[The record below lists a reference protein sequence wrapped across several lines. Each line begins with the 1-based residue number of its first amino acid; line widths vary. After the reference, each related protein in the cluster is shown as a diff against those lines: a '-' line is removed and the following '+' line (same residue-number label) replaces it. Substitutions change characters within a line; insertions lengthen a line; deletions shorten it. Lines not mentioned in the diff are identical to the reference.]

1 VDKLPNDV
9 TSLLQEANRGRPDAQ
24 DALISAVYQEL
35 RRIAG
40 SLMRMERPGHTLQPT
55 ALVNEAYL
63 RLVAGESKWEN
74 RAHFFGAA
82 ARAMRRILVEHARQK
97 QAARRGGGA
106 ERVTFADIRV
116 QSEDPQLDLLNL
128 DEALGA
134 LQEVD
139 PRLVKV
145 VELRY
150 FAGCGL
156 EETAELLGVSAAT
169 IKRDWNYA
177 RAWLYERMSR

>member
-1 VDKLPNDV
+1 LPNDV
-9 TSLLQEANRGRPDAQ
+9 TSLLHEANLGKQDAR

-35 RRIAG
+35 RKIAG
-40 SLMRMERPGHTLQPT
+40 SLMRGERPGHTLQPT

-63 RLVAGESKWEN
+63 RLVGGESKWEN

-82 ARAMRRILVEHARQK
+82 ARAMRRILVEHARQR
-97 QAARRGGGA
+97 QAARRGGEA
-106 ERVTFADIRV
+106 ERVTFTDIQV
-116 QSEDPQLDLLNL
+116 QAEDPQMDLLSL

-156 EETAELLGVSAAT
+156 EETAEMLGVSAAT
-169 IKRDWNYA
+169 VKRDWNYA